1 MKKIFVLLLTSLII
15 NACSSDD
22 DSNNSSELSN
32 SNYKLTRVEQF
43 DSNNNLFQDLTYTY
57 DTSLRLI
64 EATDNNISFYYN
76 YSNNKLISISNS
88 NNITI
93 NNYTYND
100 NLVSIVSNNSIRTEM
115 YYNDLNQLIRTST
128 YDIQTNELMED
139 ILNTFDDEDNL
150 INSSDE
156 MNNEY
161 DYLYDN
167 KNNPSSLLFN
177 NLFLKSMRIGS
188 NNVTEK
194 RISNDL
200 DYLETREY
208 TYNNENFPITEKI
221 YINSSLNKTIVYSYE
236 TL

>member
-1 MKKIFVLLLTSLII
+1 
-15 NACSSDD
+15 
-22 DSNNSSELSN
+22 
-32 SNYKLTRVEQF
+32 
-43 DSNNNLFQDLTYTY
+43 
-57 DTSLRLI
+57 
-64 EATDNNISFYYN
+64 
-76 YSNNKLISISNS
+76 
-88 NNITI
+88 
-93 NNYTYND
+93 
-100 NLVSIVSNNSIRTEM
+100 M

-221 YINSSLNKTIVYSYE
+221 YINGSLNKTIVYSYE

>member
-43 DSNNNLFQDLTYTY
+43 DSNNNLFQDLNYTY

-76 YSNNKLISISNS
+76 YSNNKLVSISNS

-100 NLVSIVSNNSIRTEM
+100 NLVSTVSNNSIRTEM

-167 KNNPSSLLFN
+167 KNNPTSLLFN
-177 NLFLKSMRIGS
+177 NLILKSMRIGS

-221 YINSSLNKTIVYSYE
+221 YINGSLNKTIVYSYE

>member
-15 NACSSDD
+15 YACSSDD